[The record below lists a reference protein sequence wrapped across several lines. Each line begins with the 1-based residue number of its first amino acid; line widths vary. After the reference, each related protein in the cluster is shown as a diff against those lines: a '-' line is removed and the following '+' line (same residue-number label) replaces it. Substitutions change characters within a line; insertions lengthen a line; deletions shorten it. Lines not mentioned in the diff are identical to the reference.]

1 MSARKQK
8 KTINLFL
15 KDELEKSPFGK
26 FLKWALNIGRH
37 IITFTEL
44 IVIIVFISRFKLDKD
59 LADLHKEIVQ
69 KQTIIESSAE
79 LENEVRF
86 LQKRL
91 TAIDRA
97 QKQSLKPSLVLE
109 ELSRIIPFDVV
120 FSDLEIN
127 KNSILLTGTS
137 LSNMGIA
144 TFLSG
149 LKSSSQFEQLD
160 LKSIA
165 SGGEKDPGLKFE
177 ISAKLAPE

>member
-8 KTINLFL
+8 KTINFL
-15 KDELEKSPFGK
+15 LEDELEKSPLGK

-37 IITFTEL
+37 IIIFTEL
-44 IVIIVFISRFKLDKD
+44 IVITAFAARFKLDKD
-59 LADLHKEIVQ
+59 LANLHEEIIQ

-91 TAIDRA
+91 TAIDMA
-97 QKQSLKPSLVLE
+97 QKQSLKTSFILE

-127 KNSILLTGTS
+127 KKSILLTGTS
-137 LSNMGIA
+137 LSNVGIA

-149 LKSSSQFEQLD
+149 LK
-160 LKSIA
+160 
-165 SGGEKDPGLKFE
+165 
-177 ISAKLAPE
+177 